1 MKLIWINLIAI
12 VIAIS
17 SLVVER
23 PAIEADFNLL
33 SSITSIPHYQSDVLR
48 NDSQK
53 HQEKTL
59 QIAQD
64 FIPIVVIADVTDA
77 NEGFAHYLPLYNLHR
92 QKEYFLL
99 I

>member
-1 MKLIWINLIAI
+1 MRLIWINIIAM

-23 PAIEADFNLL
+23 PAFQADFSGH
-33 SSITSIPHYQSDVLR
+33 SSLTSFPFFQPEALR
-48 NDSQK
+48 NDTQQ

-64 FIPIVVIADVTDA
+64 FMAIVVIADVP
-77 NEGFAHYLPLYNLHR
+77 NVNQGFLHYLPLYNLHR

>member
-1 MKLIWINLIAI
+1 MRLIWINIIAI

-23 PAIEADFNLL
+23 PAIEADFSLPSSL
-33 SSITSIPHYQSDVLR
+33 SQISHIQSDILR

-53 HQEKTL
+53 NQDKNL

-64 FIPIVVIADVTDA
+64 FIPIVVIAQEQDA
-77 NEGFAHYLPLYNLHR
+77 NQGFAHYLPFYKLHR

>member
-1 MKLIWINLIAI
+1 MKLVWINLIAI
-12 VIAIS
+12 IIAIS

-23 PAIEADFNLL
+23 PSVEVNVANLTAITAV
-33 SSITSIPHYQSDVLR
+33 PHVQTDPLR
-48 NDSQK
+48 NDTQK

-64 FIPIVVIADVTDA
+64 FIAIVVIADAPNA
-77 NEGFAHYLPLYNLHR
+77 NEGFSHYLPLYNLHR

>member
-12 VIAIS
+12 IIAIS
-17 SLVVER
+17 SQVVEK
-23 PAIEADFNLL
+23 PSIQADFSLPASL
-33 SSITSIPHYQSDVLR
+33 SHESHIQSDLLR
-48 NDSQK
+48 NDSQH
-53 HQEKTL
+53 HQDKNF

-64 FIPIVVIADVTDA
+64 FMAIVVIADELNV
-77 NEGFAHYLPLYNLHR
+77 NHGFAHYLPLHSLHR